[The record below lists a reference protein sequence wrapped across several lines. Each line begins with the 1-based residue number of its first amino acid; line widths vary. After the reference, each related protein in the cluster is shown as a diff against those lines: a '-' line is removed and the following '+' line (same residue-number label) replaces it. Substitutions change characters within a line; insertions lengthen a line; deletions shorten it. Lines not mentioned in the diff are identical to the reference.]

1 MSEIDWIDR
10 IQKYID
16 RTGVKYASGSPYQM
30 NLEELFALRGMDDF
44 GSAICLAFDYGRAKG
59 ERSARAAQRK
69 KQTVAG
75 TGEAGDS

>member
-1 MSEIDWIDR
+1 
-10 IQKYID
+10 
-16 RTGVKYASGSPYQM
+16 M

-69 KQTVAG
+69 KQTAAG